1 MVNKG
6 NNLFD
11 LLGAGLNAASTRSRV
26 IAQNIANVNTPGY
39 RRKAVNFENLL
50 AEEIDSSIRRKVDIQ
65 GIEPEVY
72 EPRDTQADA
81 NGNDVDMEVEVGSM
95 IKNSAR
101 YKTLMRL
108 LSRLYTHMEMA
119 MQDR

>member
-26 IAQNIANVNTPGY
+26 IAQNLANVNTPGY

-50 AEEIDSSIRRKVDIQ
+50 AEEIDSSIRRKVDIK
-65 GIEPEVY
+65 GIEPEIY